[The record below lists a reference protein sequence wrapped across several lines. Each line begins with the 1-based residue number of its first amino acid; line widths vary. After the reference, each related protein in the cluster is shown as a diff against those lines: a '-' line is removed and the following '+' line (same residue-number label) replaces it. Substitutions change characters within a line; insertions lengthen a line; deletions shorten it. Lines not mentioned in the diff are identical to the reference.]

1 MIISSRFAEPVSR
14 RLAGNSKAGLPWP
27 DCGMSSALIAVLAV
41 VAACTPTVQNNP
53 NFFASSGGNRER
65 SNLVPTGGG
74 WIASSEIEIT
84 LVAEPKRTEG
94 GELFAA
100 NPRVIGTVH
109 ADSMGIFGFDSD
121 PFSYSVARAI
131 CGQPPEW
138 LQKPFSIARDKHSGL
153 VRTSSVSNASWFTF
167 ATCH

>member
-1 MIISSRFAEPVSR
+1 MK
-14 RLAGNSKAGLPWP
+14 N
-27 DCGMSSALIAVLAV
+27 D
-41 VAACTPTVQNNP
+41 P

-65 SNLVPTGGG
+65 SIFVPTGSG

-109 ADSMGIFGFDSD
+109 ADTLGMFGFNSE
-121 PFSYSVARAI
+121 PFNYSVARAI

-138 LQKPFSIARDKHSGL
+138 LQKPFFIARDKRSGL
-153 VRTSSVSNASWFTF
+153 VRTSSVDNASWFTF
-167 ATCH
+167 EPCH